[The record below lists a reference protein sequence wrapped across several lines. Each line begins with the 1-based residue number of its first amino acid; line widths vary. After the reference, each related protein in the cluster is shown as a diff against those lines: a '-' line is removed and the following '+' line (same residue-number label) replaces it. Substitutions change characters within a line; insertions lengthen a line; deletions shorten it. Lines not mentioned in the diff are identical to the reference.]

1 MAGSTAGASAGPPGS
16 INLTLTS
23 GGRSAG
29 PSAGGVCR
37 DQGDNIQTQYWE
49 LTTHSLITG
58 ILCNILEKV
67 ESTINI
73 FILVLLTLVLFQ
85 IESTELAEV

>member
-37 DQGDNIQTQYWE
+37 DHYDNIQTQYWE
-49 LTTHSLITG
+49 MGYTFPHHWNTLSHTG
-58 ILCNILEKV
+58 KG
-67 ESTINI
+67 
-73 FILVLLTLVLFQ
+73 
-85 IESTELAEV
+85 